1 MAAKANYTQMPY
13 QGPPPPPGMNVP
25 PPYAPVDPP
34 PAYTAGEGIFY
45 LFIIIFVLHVEY

>member
-13 QGPPPPPGMNVP
+13 PGPPPPPGMTQIP

-34 PAYTAGEGIFY
+34 PAYTAGEGIF
-45 LFIIIFVLHVEY
+45 IFYNCDNRNI

>member
-13 QGPPPPPGMNVP
+13 QGPPPPPGMNIP

-34 PAYTAGEGIFY
+34 PAYTATGEGIY
-45 LFIIIFVLHVEY
+45 LFFVLHAEF